1 MTIEELVD
9 SHGVTLAYF
18 DNDLWHKPGVYIKEI
33 NIIFMMQIHVQLSE
47 LMKQCMTF

>member
-1 MTIEELVD
+1 MEL
-9 SHGVTLAYF
+9 S
-18 DNDLWHKPGVYIKEI
+18 NKPFIHLEPEI

>member
-1 MTIEELVD
+1 MEL
-9 SHGVTLAYF
+9 S
-18 DNDLWHKPGVYIKEI
+18 NKPFIHLLEPEI